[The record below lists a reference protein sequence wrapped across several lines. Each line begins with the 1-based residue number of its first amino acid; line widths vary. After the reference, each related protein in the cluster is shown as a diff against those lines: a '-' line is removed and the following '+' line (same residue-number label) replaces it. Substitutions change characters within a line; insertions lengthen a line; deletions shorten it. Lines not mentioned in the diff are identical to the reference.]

1 MTEKQLVPLF
11 RVWIKSKG
19 CFADYIV
26 SVIYDTLEVE
36 ICWGGIN
43 ESEIFGFDDVEFL
56 HFTGI
61 RDKNGKEIFE
71 GDLITETGV
80 FNSTVKYGSWV
91 YEEDFGAKA
100 KSVGFYLDKSY
111 EEHTWYENFNY
122 DYISKNCEVVGNIY
136 ENKNM
141 IGYGDKNE

>member
-1 MTEKQLVPLF
+1 MIPKYRAWDIEFEKMVQVNTLF
-11 RVWIKSKG
+11 L
-19 CFADYIV
+19 DEQ
-26 SVIYDTLEVE
+26 TLKVTYEN
-36 ICWGGIN
+36 GGVAKDDIN
-43 ESEIFGFDDVEFL
+43 YYVLMQS
-56 HFTGI
+56 TGLK
-61 RDKNGKEIFE
+61 DKNEKEIFE

-80 FNSTVKYGSWV
+80 FNSTVKYGSWI

-111 EEHTWYENFNY
+111 EDHTWYENFNY

-141 IGYGDKNE
+141 IGYGDNNE

>member
-1 MTEKQLVPLF
+1 MIPEFK
-11 RVWIKSKG
+11 VWIKEYN
-19 CFADYIV
+19 CFADCIEA
-26 SVIYDTLEVE
+26 IGYDTSE
-36 ICWGGIN
+36 IDLCWGIE
-43 ESEIFGFDDVEFL
+43 ESGTFGFDEVEFIRS
-56 HFTGI
+56 TGVK
-61 RDKNGKEIFE
+61 DKNDKEIFE

-91 YEEDFGAKA
+91 YEEDFGANA
-100 KSVGFYLDKSY
+100 KSLGFYLDKSY

-141 IGYGDKNE
+141 IGYGDNNE

>member
-1 MTEKQLVPLF
+1 MIPKYRAWDIEFEKMVQVNTLF
-11 RVWIKSKG
+11 L
-19 CFADYIV
+19 DEQ
-26 SVIYDTLEVE
+26 TLKVTYEN
-36 ICWGGIN
+36 GGVAKDDIN
-43 ESEIFGFDDVEFL
+43 YYVLMQS
-56 HFTGI
+56 TGLK
-61 RDKNGKEIFE
+61 DKNGKEIFE

-136 ENKNM
+136 ENNNM
-141 IGYGDKNE
+141 IGYGDNNE

>member
-1 MTEKQLVPLF
+1 MIPKF
-11 RVWIKSKG
+11 KVWIKEYN
-19 CFADYIV
+19 CFADYIEAV
-26 SVIYDTLEVE
+26 GHDTSE
-36 ICWGGIN
+36 IDLCWGIEENGT
-43 ESEIFGFDDVEFL
+43 FGFDEVEFL
-56 HFTGI
+56 RSTGVK
-61 RDKNGKEIFE
+61 DKNGKEIFE

-80 FNSTVKYGSWV
+80 FNSIVKYGSWV

-111 EEHTWYENFNY
+111 EEYTWYENFNY

-141 IGYGDKNE
+141 IGYGDNNE

>member
-1 MTEKQLVPLF
+1 MIQKYRAWNIEFEKMVQVNTLF
-11 RVWIKSKG
+11 L
-19 CFADYIV
+19 DEQ
-26 SVIYDTLEVE
+26 TLKVTYEN
-36 ICWGGIN
+36 GGVAKDDIN
-43 ESEIFGFDDVEFL
+43 YYVLMQS
-56 HFTGI
+56 TGLK
-61 RDKNGKEIFE
+61 DKNGKEIFE

-111 EEHTWYENFNY
+111 KEHTLYENFNY

-141 IGYGDKNE
+141 IGYGDNNE

>member
-1 MTEKQLVPLF
+1 MIPNF
-11 RVWIKSKG
+11 RAWVKEDKEMRPVYAI
-19 CFADYIV
+19 
-26 SVIYDTLEVE
+26 IYDDKTFCVE
-36 ICWGGIN
+36 
-43 ESEIFGFDDVEFL
+43 ESDDENPSCLLDFDDVIL
-56 HFTGI
+56 MQSTGLK
-61 RDKNGKEIFE
+61 DKNGKEIFE

-111 EEHTWYENFNY
+111 EDNPWYENFNY

-136 ENKNM
+136 ENKDKV
-141 IGYGDKNE
+141 GYGE

>member
-1 MTEKQLVPLF
+1 MIPKYRAWDIEFEKMVQVNTLF
-11 RVWIKSKG
+11 LDKQ
-19 CFADYIV
+19 
-26 SVIYDTLEVE
+26 TLKVTYEN
-36 ICWGGIN
+36 GGVAKDDIN
-43 ESEIFGFDDVEFL
+43 YYVLMQS
-56 HFTGI
+56 TGLK
-61 RDKNGKEIFE
+61 DKNGKEIFE

-80 FNSTVKYGSWV
+80 FNSTVKYGSWI

-111 EEHTWYENFNY
+111 EDHTWYENLNY

-141 IGYGDKNE
+141 IGYGDNNE

>member
-1 MTEKQLVPLF
+1 MIPKYRAWDIEFEKMVQVNTLF
-11 RVWIKSKG
+11 L
-19 CFADYIV
+19 DEQ
-26 SVIYDTLEVE
+26 TLKVTYEN
-36 ICWGGIN
+36 GGVAKDDIN
-43 ESEIFGFDDVEFL
+43 YYVLMQS
-56 HFTGI
+56 TGLK
-61 RDKNGKEIFE
+61 DKNGKEIFE

-111 EEHTWYENFNY
+111 EEHTLYENFNY

-136 ENKNM
+136 ENNNM
-141 IGYGDKNE
+141 IGYGDNNE